1 MARDYRHGH
10 SHKKGFTRKSQQT
23 SHQLEK
29 RSVSLIWGAGFLVSA
44 VLLIGFFVTQHFV
57 SKGAKSTVS
66 AEKNIF
72 QSAVA
77 LQEATVA
84 SIDEISQKLQ
94 PPQPE
99 VFKKPIEPA
108 LSDSIV
114 ESDLSLVEE
123 GDSAQQYSFYQGLS
137 QTEVIVDV
145 EPISVKLDNPY
156 YIQAGTF
163 GSEAVALKEQKRLER
178 LGQVL
183 QVSAL
188 HKPNRTYY
196 RLRIGPFDDRLILNK
211 RRNELRRI
219 GLDTLLIKA
228 PKPKPKQQP

>member
-57 SKGAKSTVS
+57 SKGVKSAAS
-66 AEKNIF
+66 AEKTIF
-72 QSAVA
+72 QSAAA
-77 LQEATVA
+77 LQEATA
-84 SIDEISQKLQ
+84 ESIAELSQKLQ

-99 VFKKPIEPA
+99 VPKKPIETT
-108 LSDSIV
+108 LSASNV
-114 ESDLSLVEE
+114 EADLSKVEE
-123 GDSAQQYSFYQGLS
+123 TSHSMQQYSFYQGLS

-145 EPISVKLDNPY
+145 EPISVKLDHPY
-156 YIQAGTF
+156 YIQAGSF
-163 GSEAVALKEQKRLER
+163 GSEAVALKEQMRLAK

-196 RLRIGPFDDRLILNK
+196 RLRVGPFDDRLILNK

-219 GLDTLLIKA
+219 GLGTLLIKA
-228 PKPKPKQQP
+228 PNPEPQP

>member
-10 SHKKGFTRKSQQT
+10 SNKKGFTRKSQQT

-57 SKGAKSTVS
+57 SKGVKSTEP
-66 AEKNIF
+66 AEKTIF

-77 LQEATVA
+77 LQESTTATIAEV
-84 SIDEISQKLQ
+84 SQKLQ

-99 VFKKPIEPA
+99 VLKKPIDIT
-108 LSDSIV
+108 LSSTIV
-114 ESDLSLVEE
+114 EGDLSPVAEE
-123 GDSAQQYSFYQGLS
+123 SSMQQYSFYQGLS
-137 QTEVIVDV
+137 RTEVVVDV
-145 EPISVKLDNPY
+145 EPISVKLDTPY

-163 GSEAVALKEQKRLER
+163 GSEVVAFKEQKRLAR

-196 RLRIGPFDDRLILNK
+196 RLRIGPFDDRLVLNK

-219 GLDTLLIKA
+219 GLGTLLIKA
-228 PKPKPKQQP
+228 PKPVQQP

>member
-228 PKPKPKQQP
+228 PKPKQQP

>member
-10 SHKKGFTRKSQQT
+10 SPKKGFTRKSQQT
-23 SHQLEK
+23 SHQSEK

-57 SKGAKSTVS
+57 SKGAKSAVP
-66 AEKNIF
+66 AEKTIF

-77 LQEATVA
+77 LQEATTA
-84 SIDEISQKLQ
+84 SIAEISQKLQ
-94 PPQPE
+94 PPKSDLP
-99 VFKKPIEPA
+99 KKSSETILQA
-108 LSDSIV
+108 SIV
-114 ESDLSLVEE
+114 EDDLSAVEDKSHS
-123 GDSAQQYSFYQGLS
+123 GHQYSFYQGLS

-145 EPISVKLDNPY
+145 EPISVKLDTPY
-156 YIQAGTF
+156 YIQAGSF
-163 GSEAVALKEQKRLER
+163 GSEAVAFKEQKRLEK

-219 GLDTLLIKA
+219 GLGTLLIKA
-228 PKPKPKQQP
+228 PRPEQEP

>member
-44 VLLIGFFVTQHFV
+44 VLLIGFFVTQHFIA
-57 SKGAKSTVS
+57 KGAKSVVS
-66 AEKNIF
+66 AENNIF

-77 LQEATVA
+77 LQEAATA

-108 LSDSIV
+108 LSDLIV

-163 GSEAVALKEQKRLER
+163 GSEDVAIKEQKRLER

-228 PKPKPKQQP
+228 PKPKQQP

>member
-10 SHKKGFTRKSQQT
+10 SNKKGFTRKSQQT

-57 SKGAKSTVS
+57 SKGAKSAVP
-66 AEKNIF
+66 AEKTIF

-77 LQEATVA
+77 LQEATSA
-84 SIDEISQKLQ
+84 SIEDISQKLQ

-99 VFKKPIEPA
+99 VIKKTTETT
-108 LSDSIV
+108 LSASTV
-114 ESDLSLVEE
+114 EDELSSEE
-123 GDSAQQYSFYQGLS
+123 EKSHSKQQYSFYEGLS
-137 QTEVIVDV
+137 QTEVVVDV
-145 EPISVKLDNPY
+145 EPISVKLDTPY
-156 YIQAGTF
+156 YIQAGSF
-163 GSEAVALKEQKRLER
+163 GSEAVAFKEQRRLAK
-178 LGQVL
+178 LGQIL

-196 RLRIGPFDDRLILNK
+196 RLRVGPFDDRLILNK

-219 GLDTLLIKA
+219 GLGTLLIKA
-228 PKPKPKQQP
+228 PKPEQQP

>member
-10 SHKKGFTRKSQQT
+10 SNKKGFTRKSQQS

-57 SKGAKSTVS
+57 SKGAKSAVP
-66 AEKNIF
+66 AEKTIF

-77 LQEATVA
+77 LQEATTE
-84 SIDEISQKLQ
+84 SISELSQKLQ

-99 VFKKPIEPA
+99 IPKKPIETT
-108 LSDSIV
+108 LSASTV
-114 ESDLSLVEE
+114 EDDVSSVKE
-123 GDSAQQYSFYQGLS
+123 SRSKQQYSFYHGLG

-145 EPISVKLDNPY
+145 EPISVKLESPY
-156 YIQAGTF
+156 YIQAGSF
-163 GSEAVALKEQKRLER
+163 GSEAVAFQEQKRLAR
-178 LGQVL
+178 LGQIV

-196 RLRIGPFDDRLILNK
+196 RVRVGPFDDRLILNK

-219 GLDTLLIKA
+219 GLGTLLIKA
-228 PKPKPKQQP
+228 PKPE

>member
-10 SHKKGFTRKSQQT
+10 SNKKGFTRKSQQT

-44 VLLIGFFVTQHFV
+44 VFLIGFFVTQHFV
-57 SKGAKSTVS
+57 SKGAKSTVP
-66 AEKNIF
+66 AEKTIF

-77 LQEATVA
+77 LQEATTE
-84 SIDEISQKLQ
+84 SIAEMSQKLQ
-94 PPQPE
+94 PPQP
-99 VFKKPIEPA
+99 KKSIETT
-108 LSDSIV
+108 LSASTVEDELSSV
-114 ESDLSLVEE
+114 EESDPK
-123 GDSAQQYSFYQGLS
+123 QQYSFYQGLG
-137 QTEVIVDV
+137 QTEVVVDV
-145 EPISVKLDNPY
+145 EPISVKLDDPY
-156 YIQAGTF
+156 YIQAGSF
-163 GSEAVALKEQKRLER
+163 GSEAVAFQEKRRLAR

-183 QVSAL
+183 EVSAL

-219 GLDTLLIKA
+219 GLGTLLIKA
-228 PKPKPKQQP
+228 PKPEE

>member
-10 SHKKGFTRKSQQT
+10 SHKKGFTRKSQQS

-57 SKGAKSTVS
+57 SKGAKSAEP
-66 AEKNIF
+66 AEKTIF
-72 QSAVA
+72 QSAVD
-77 LQEATVA
+77 LQATTTESVA
-84 SIDEISQKLQ
+84 EISEKLQ
-94 PPQPE
+94 PPQPK
-99 VFKKPIEPA
+99 VPKKPIDTTLADSTIEDE
-108 LSDSIV
+108 LSS
-114 ESDLSLVEE
+114 EE
-123 GDSAQQYSFYQGLS
+123 EHSTQQYSFYQGLS

-145 EPISVKLDNPY
+145 EPISVKLDSPY
-156 YIQAGTF
+156 YIQAGSF
-163 GSEAVALKEQKRLER
+163 GSESMALKEQKRLAR
-178 LGQVL
+178 LGQIV

-196 RLRIGPFDDRLILNK
+196 RVRIGPFDNRLTLNK

-219 GLDTLLIKA
+219 GLGTLLIKA
-228 PKPKPKQQP
+228 SKPAHQP

>member
-10 SHKKGFTRKSQQT
+10 SNKKGFTRKSQQT

-44 VLLIGFFVTQHFV
+44 VFLIGFFVTQHFV
-57 SKGAKSTVS
+57 SKGAKSAVP
-66 AEKNIF
+66 AEKTIF

-77 LQEATVA
+77 LQEATTA
-84 SIDEISQKLQ
+84 SIEEVSQKLQ

-99 VFKKPIEPA
+99 VLKKTSETTLSASTIE
-108 LSDSIV
+108 D
-114 ESDLSLVEE
+114 DLSSEKE
-123 GDSAQQYSFYQGLS
+123 SHSNQQYSFYQGLS
-137 QTEVIVDV
+137 QAEVIVDV

-156 YIQAGTF
+156 YIQAGSF
-163 GSEAVALKEQKRLER
+163 GSEAVAFQEQKRLAR

-211 RRNELRRI
+211 RRNELRQI
-219 GLDTLLIKA
+219 GLGTLLIKA
-228 PKPKPKQQP
+228 PKPEQQP